1 MTNKVKIEN
10 AIKEIEKIYNIDLC
24 HAYLDFKKSQE
35 HLTHSQ
41 FKDLYVY
48 ENFQNIFK
56 SLNDVK
62 SILVNLNNN
71 KGI

>member
-24 HAYLDFKKSQE
+24 HAYLDFKKGCE
-35 HLTHSQ
+35 HLTTTQ

-56 SLNDVK
+56 SLNEVK
-62 SILVNLNNN
+62 SLLVGLN
-71 KGI
+71 K